1 MKHKAL
7 LICLFFLTGFFF
19 ISDPVLA
26 AWTQPKGHAYNQLTF
41 SQYVTRK
48 KFTTVKYSGP
58 GNTGNVLGYGGDVTR
73 VETAKFTS
81 TKITYYGE
89 YGIIDSLT
97 VFTSIAWDWQ
107 ESDDTIRY
115 SGSRG
120 PSGVGDIGLGLR
132 YSLVQNLFGSGVLM
146 SLQGEVKIPEA
157 YKYSNPLENLS
168 LGDGQYDATLALL
181 FGRGL
186 GKGYAWLNAGYKFR
200 FENNKF
206 DPINFRPSDQI
217 KVTFGGGYAVTSWLS
232 IRGLIDW
239 AKSVGN
245 AAVSQE
251 LITENGICCGGLA
264 KDQDNLLIRDTLGL
278 EPSSLAA
285 GIDLAFN
292 IKPQIQT
299 VLSYNRD
306 LKGFKP
312 FESRDWSLGETF
324 SLALV
329 YMY

>member
-41 SQYVTRK
+41 GHYVTKK
-48 KFTTVKYSGP
+48 KFTTLMFDSSGEII
-58 GNTGNVLGYGGDVTR
+58 GWGDDVNR
-73 VETAKFTS
+73 VQQPKFTS

-97 VFTSIAWDWQ
+97 VFITIPWDWQ
-107 ESDDTIRY
+107 KSDDTIRY
-115 SGSRG
+115 SGERG

-132 YSLVQNLFGSGVLM
+132 YNLVQNLFGSGVLM

-157 YKYSNPLENLS
+157 YEYGSPLEDLS

-200 FENNKF
+200 FENNQF

-217 KVTFGGGYAVTSWLS
+217 KVIVGGGYAVTSWLS

-245 AAVSQE
+245 ASVSQE
-251 LITENGICCGGLA
+251 LIIENGICCGGLA
-264 KDQDNLLIRDTLGL
+264 RHQDHVLIRDTLGL

-292 IKPQIQT
+292 IKPQIQA
-299 VLSYNRD
+299 VLTYNRD
-306 LKGFKP
+306 LNGFKP
-312 FESRDWSLGETF
+312 FESRDWSLGETY